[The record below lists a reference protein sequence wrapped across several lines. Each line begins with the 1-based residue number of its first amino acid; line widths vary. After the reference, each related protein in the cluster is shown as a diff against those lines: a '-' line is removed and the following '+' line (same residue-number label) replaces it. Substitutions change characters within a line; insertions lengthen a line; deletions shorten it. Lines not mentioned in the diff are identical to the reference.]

1 MKRILIISLIL
12 LAAISCDE
20 PETVVTNYIHP
31 DGTITRRI
39 EMRNIKNKFE
49 SLQVPFDTSWVVTD
63 SIEVNEK
70 GDTTWVKRAE
80 KLFKNAEEINS
91 AYRLDSGLNRDVPR
105 HASFEKKFRWFNTEY
120 RFSEQIDKKVNNG
133 FLISDFLNEEELLY
147 FYSPESLRNEY
158 ENGPD
163 SVKYKLL
170 KDSVNY
176 KTDIWSYKNFVLAS
190 MDKFIDLI
198 GGREGQE
205 FIAGAL
211 ENNKNEML
219 DLYKKQGDDL
229 DSLWNNGIVLKDA
242 IGENYAA
249 KYRSE
254 ADSAIS
260 TVTSDLWLNFKEY
273 SVRIVMPG
281 KLTGTNGFI
290 DKSKMLLW
298 PVRSDYFLSQ
308 NYEMW
313 AQSKVPN
320 IWTWIVSGVFLLFVL
335 TGITIRIIKKAE

>member
-1 MKRILIISLIL
+1 MKRLVFILLIL
-12 LAAISCDE
+12 LAAISCEE

-49 SLQVPFDTSWVVTD
+49 ALQVPFDTSWVVTD
-63 SIEVNEK
+63 SVEVNEK

-91 AYRLDSGLNRDVPR
+91 AYRSDSGLNRNVPR
-105 HASFEKKFRWFNTEY
+105 HASFQKKFRWFNTEY
-120 RFSEQIDKKVNNG
+120 RFSEQIDKKLKNG
-133 FLISDFLNEEELLY
+133 FLINDFLNDEELLY
-147 FYSPESLRNEY
+147 FYSPESLRNEN

-163 SVKYKLL
+163 SLKYKLIE
-170 KDSVNY
+170 DSVNY
-176 KTDIWSYKNFVLAS
+176 KTEIWSYKNFVLAS
-190 MDKFIDLI
+190 IDKFIGLI
-198 GGREGQE
+198 DGREGQE
-205 FIAGAL
+205 YIAVAL
-211 ENNKNEML
+211 GKNKNEML
-219 DLYKKQGDDL
+219 DLYKKHGNDL
-229 DSLWNNGIVLKDA
+229 DSLWNNGLVLNDA

-260 TVTSDLWLNFKEY
+260 TVTNDLWLNFKEY

-290 DKSKMLLW
+290 DESKVLLW

-308 NYEMW
+308 NYVMW

-320 IWTWIVSGVFLLFVL
+320 IWAWIVSGIFVLFVL
-335 TGITIRIIKKAE
+335 TGITIRVIKKG